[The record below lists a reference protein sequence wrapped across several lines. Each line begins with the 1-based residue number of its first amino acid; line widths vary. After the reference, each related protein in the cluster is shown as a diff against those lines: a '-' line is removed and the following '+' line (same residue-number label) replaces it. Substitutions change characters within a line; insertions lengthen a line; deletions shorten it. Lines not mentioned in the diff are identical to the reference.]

1 MPSEC
6 DGKSKFK
13 KIYKSPVYPHIYI
26 NLPIDIW
33 ILISDFDSCKPNPCN
48 YGVCIDKL
56 DGFECRC
63 QHGFFGQ
70 TCEENVDHCLEN
82 ACENNSTCQDG
93 ASNYTCIC
101 TEGFKG
107 DLCEI
112 AMGKKLSYKFY
123 FSNIYFAEL
132 FYNVIDI

>member
-1 MPSEC
+1 M
-6 DGKSKFK
+6 
-13 KIYKSPVYPHIYI
+13 
-26 NLPIDIW
+26 
-33 ILISDFDSCKPNPCN
+33 
-48 YGVCIDKL
+48 

-70 TCEENVDHCLEN
+70 TCEGNVDDCLAN

-112 AMGKKLSYKFY
+112 AMGKKLSYTFY